1 MGKTIMTPERTREA
15 IEMRIRGM
23 SWQDIGDTFGCS
35 DSTASR
41 ACYAIGRRSPTV
53 QVALKKIATAAIRT
67 GSNNSRHCYVK
78 PEISFQA
85 ARQIFSESYDN
96 KLTGTPPL
104 ARSALKDIETDGRGN
119 IAKSDLFSGP
129 LGPIRIPDI
138 RINSSHST
146 VQARAVA

>member
-104 ARSALKDIETDGRGN
+104 ARSALHQGYEIDGRGN
-119 IAKSDLFSGP
+119 ISKGDELGSP

-138 RINSSHST
+138 RIAST
-146 VQARAVA
+146 VQAREVA

>member
-1 MGKTIMTPERTREA
+1 
-15 IEMRIRGM
+15 M

-104 ARSALKDIETDGRGN
+104 ARSALHQGYEIDGRGN
-119 IAKSDLFSGP
+119 ISKGDELGSP

-138 RINSSHST
+138 RIAST
-146 VQARAVA
+146 VQAREVA